1 MEIKV
6 NTRINGKRAVVMM
19 QAEESQIAVNE
30 QVVDDNGLLLSE
42 IERLK
47 SELQESDYK
56 VIKCAEAICLNGE
69 LPYNMTELHNERQ
82 ALRDKIN
89 ELEKAMGNEWCN
101 ECQLFYFEEL
111 FIYAIVF
118 FSTTRWC

>member
-19 QAEESQIAVNE
+19 NAEESQIVDNE

-56 VIKCAEAICLNGE
+56 VIKCAEAMCINAE
-69 LPYNMTELHNERQ
+69 FPYNVTALHNERQ

-89 ELEKAMGNEWCN
+89 ELEKAMSYE
-101 ECQLFYFEEL
+101 
-111 FIYAIVF
+111 
-118 FSTTRWC
+118 

>member
-6 NTRINGKRAVVMM
+6 NTRINGKRAVVKMI
-19 QAEESQIAVNE
+19 AEEAQIVDNE
-30 QVVDDNGLLLSE
+30 RVVDDNGLRLSE

-56 VIKCAEAICLNGE
+56 VIKCAEALTIGAE
-69 LPYNMTELHNERQ
+69 MPYDVASLHNERQ

-89 ELEKAMGNEWCN
+89 ELESEVQNG
-101 ECQLFYFEEL
+101 
-111 FIYAIVF
+111 
-118 FSTTRWC
+118 

>member
-19 QAEESQIAVNE
+19 NAEESQIVDNE
-30 QVVDDNGLLLSE
+30 QVVDNNGLLLSE

-56 VIKCAEAICLNGE
+56 ITKIAEAMSIGEE
-69 LPYNMTELHNERQ
+69 LPYDAKALHKERQ
-82 ALRDKIN
+82 ALRDRIN
-89 ELEKAMGNEWCN
+89 ELEMEVQSVENE
-101 ECQLFYFEEL
+101 Q
-111 FIYAIVF
+111 
-118 FSTTRWC
+118 

>member
-6 NTRINGKRAVVMM
+6 NTRKNGKRVVVKMI
-19 QAEESQIAVNE
+19 AEDAQIVDNE

-56 VIKCAEAICLNGE
+56 VIKCVEAMTIGAVM
-69 LPYNMTELHNERQ
+69 PYNMTALHNERQ

-89 ELEKAMGNEWCN
+89 ELEK
-101 ECQLFYFEEL
+101 QL
-111 FIYAIVF
+111 
-118 FSTTRWC
+118 

>member
-6 NTRINGKRAVVMM
+6 NTRINGKRAVVKM
-19 QAEESQIAVNE
+19 QADESQIAVNE

-56 VIKCAEAICLNGE
+56 VIKCAEAMAVGAE
-69 LPYNMTELHNERQ
+69 MPYDVASLHKERQ

-89 ELEKAMGNEWCN
+89 ELESEVQNG
-101 ECQLFYFEEL
+101 
-111 FIYAIVF
+111 
-118 FSTTRWC
+118 

>member
-1 MEIKV
+1 M
-6 NTRINGKRAVVMM
+6 VVEMDC
-19 QAEESQIAVNE
+19 QQPTAEELM
-30 QVVDDNGLLLSE
+30 DRRYME

-69 LPYNMTELHNERQ
+69 LPYNMTALHNERQ

-89 ELEKAMGNEWCN
+89 KLESEVQNG
-101 ECQLFYFEEL
+101 
-111 FIYAIVF
+111 
-118 FSTTRWC
+118 

>member
-19 QAEESQIAVNE
+19 NSEEAQIVDNE
-30 QVVDDNGLLLSE
+30 QVVDNNGLLLSE
-42 IERLK
+42 IERMK

-56 VIKCAEAICLNGE
+56 VIKCAEALAVGAE
-69 LPYNMTELHNERQ
+69 LPYNMTELHKERQ

-89 ELEKAMGNEWCN
+89 ELEE
-101 ECQLFYFEEL
+101 QLWNT
-111 FIYAIVF
+111 FIIRTI
-118 FSTTRWC
+118 SQWK

>member
-1 MEIKV
+1 M

-19 QAEESQIAVNE
+19 NAEDAQIVDNE

-42 IERLK
+42 IERIK

-56 VIKCAEAICLNGE
+56 VIKCAEAICLNAE

-89 ELEKAMGNEWCN
+89 ELESEVKNG
-101 ECQLFYFEEL
+101 
-111 FIYAIVF
+111 
-118 FSTTRWC
+118 

>member
-1 MEIKV
+1 M

-19 QAEESQIAVNE
+19 NAEESQIAVNE

-42 IERLK
+42 IERMK

-56 VIKCAEAICLNGE
+56 VIKCAEAICLNAE

-89 ELEKAMGNEWCN
+89 ELEKAVGDE
-101 ECQLFYFEEL
+101 
-111 FIYAIVF
+111 
-118 FSTTRWC
+118 

>member
-6 NTRINGKRAVVMM
+6 NTRINGKRAVVKM
-19 QAEESQIAVNE
+19 QAEEAQIAVNE
-30 QVVDDNGLLLSE
+30 QVVDDNGLILSE

-56 VIKCAEAICLNGE
+56 VIKCAEAMAVGAE
-69 LPYNMTELHNERQ
+69 MPYNMTALHNERQ

-89 ELEKAMGNEWCN
+89 ELESEVKNG
-101 ECQLFYFEEL
+101 
-111 FIYAIVF
+111 
-118 FSTTRWC
+118 